1 MGGFE
6 DLPPLVNIV
15 YDDIARGI
23 YQSYAGTLNS
33 LPTTIVKGETYTY
46 SYELTLPAEIKNK
59 GNLEIIALLI
69 DSTTKEIVNAD
80 KVKLTA
86 LTDVEQVRE
95 CSDINVFAEDGI
107 IKINGDYDS
116 MQVYTTEGMEIA
128 NLQLYS
134 GIYLVRVVVGNHI
147 YIKKIAL

>member
-1 MGGFE
+1 M
-6 DLPPLVNIV
+6 
-15 YDDIARGI
+15 
-23 YQSYAGTLNS
+23 
-33 LPTTIVKGETYTY
+33 
-46 SYELTLPAEIKNK
+46 
-59 GNLEIIALLI
+59 
-69 DSTTKEIVNAD
+69 
-80 KVKLTA
+80 KLTA

-107 IKINGDYDS
+107 IKVNGDYDS